1 MAEQKD
7 NTGDMAWMDLTVPN
21 AEQVKNFYQQVVG
34 WEVEEVSMGDY
45 NDYSM
50 NSPIDKQ
57 AITGICHAKGP
68 NADIPA
74 SWMPYFMVDDLDDSI
89 KSVEN
94 QGGEILTTIK
104 SMGDFDRYV
113 FIKDPAGAMCALY
126 MKK

>member
-1 MAEQKD
+1 
-7 NTGDMAWMDLTVPN
+7 MAWMDLTVPN

-50 NSPIDKQ
+50 NSPIDKK

-74 SWMPYFMVDDLDDSI
+74 SWMPYFIVDDLDASI

-104 SMGDFDRYV
+104 SMGDTDRYV

-126 MKK
+126 MTK